1 MNDRDDLDLQT
12 VNAIRCL
19 SIDAIEAARSGH
31 PGAPMGMAPVAYTLW
46 NRFLRHNPS
55 NPDWPGRDRFVL
67 SAGHASMLLY
77 SLLYLTGYDL
87 SIDDIRA
94 FRQMGS
100 RTPGH
105 PEFGATPGVEV
116 TTGPLGQGISM
127 AAGMALA
134 RQLVAARFNR
144 PGFDL
149 TDYHIYCLASDGDL
163 MEGVASEACSLAG
176 HLRLGRLICLYDD
189 NEITI
194 EGCTDLSFSEDVGAR
209 FEAYGWQVLAVPD
222 ATDID
227 LVADAISRARA
238 EEDRPSLIRIR
249 SRIACGSPN
258 LEGSEASHGAPLGPE
273 EARLTKENL
282 CWPHGEFHVPEEVLE
297 HTRRALEF
305 GRLLE
310 QDWNERFSAYA
321 KDHPELA
328 REWER
333 VMGGEL
339 PDGWEEA
346 LPAFEDGAN
355 IATRSASGKVLQAL
369 AQSLP
374 ELVGGSADL
383 APSNQTY
390 LEGYDS
396 VTPGR
401 FAGRNIHFGVR
412 EHGMAAIMNGMAR
425 HGGLIPYGGTFLVFC
440 DYMRPAIRLSALM
453 GQRVIYVFTHDSL
466 GVGEDGPTHQPVEQ
480 LAALRA
486 IPGLTVIRPADATET
501 AQAWKVALE
510 RRGPTALALSRQGL
524 PVLERT
530 APAPAEGLYR
540 GAYVLAGDTGAE
552 LTLLATGS
560 EVALAV
566 SAREALGSEGVK
578 SRVVSMPS
586 WELFDEQDRAYREE
600 VLPPGGPVLT
610 IEAGVTQG
618 WHRYAGEAGSVLG
631 VDRFGTSAP
640 GGQALARA
648 GFTVENVVSLAK
660 GLLREV

>member
-530 APAPAEGLYR
+530 APAPAEGLSR